1 MSNVS
6 YGMKTNSLL
15 IGAIAVDGDAGTVLT
30 SPGKVLED
38 TVEMTP
44 AGSTK
49 NTFTAQ
55 GDTDP
60 FVIAVKKGIKEGA
73 FDLGTLDPEVLADL
87 TGGTVTGSGEN
98 KVYNAPIGNPAPIY
112 KTLKII
118 DAQDK
123 AWLFPRVLIDAE
135 LVGRWRDGELNVLRV
150 QFTVMQPTKS
160 GVSSLQYGNP
170 AVQGS

>member
-15 IGAIAVDGDAGTVLT
+15 IGDVAADGDAGTVLT

-38 TVEMTP
+38 TIEMTP
-44 AGSTK
+44 ADSTK
-49 NTFTAQ
+49 TTFTAQ

-60 FVIAVKKGIKEGA
+60 FVIAIKKGIKEGQ
-73 FDLGTLDPEVLADL
+73 FDLGTLDKEVIADL
-87 TGGTVTGSGEN
+87 TGGSVTGVGAN
-98 KVYNAPIGNPAPIY
+98 AVYNEAIGQPSPIY

-118 DAQDK
+118 DAQEA
-123 AWLFPRVLIDAE
+123 AWLFPRVLIDAN

-150 QFTVMQPTKS
+150 KFTIMQPTKA
-160 GVSSLQYGNP
+160 GISSLQYGNP
-170 AVQGS
+170 V